1 MDNPFTIAFG
11 RKPHQYISRLS
22 TTNKIY
28 ETYTAEHPSSRVYMI
43 TGIRGSGKT
52 VLMTEIV
59 SIFKNNDAWVTVE
72 LNPEQDLLEDLASK
86 LYSKPAL
93 KPIFLEAK
101 PDLSFFGIGKSIE
114 NGISL
119 TNIESAIG
127 MMLDALK
134 KHKKKL
140 LIAIDEVTNSKNVKV
155 FASAFQI
162 FMRQEHDVFLIMTG
176 LYENIFNLQNEK
188 TLTFLYRAPKIILE
202 PLNINAIIRSYQ
214 KIFNIS
220 ENDAAEMGMA
230 TKGYA
235 FAYQVLG
242 YIRWENRSKKLEKLF
257 PEYDQYLE
265 EFVYDK
271 IWSEMSAKDIQV
283 ITAIADYNEVK
294 VKELLTE
301 LKMSSSLFS
310 TYRGRLNKKG
320 LIDTSRYGYVS
331 LTLPRFSGY
340 VKRKKIIE

>member
-1 MDNPFTIAFG
+1 
-11 RKPHQYISRLS
+11 
-22 TTNKIY
+22 
-28 ETYTAEHPSSRVYMI
+28 
-43 TGIRGSGKT
+43 
-52 VLMTEIV
+52 
-59 SIFKNNDAWVTVE
+59 
-72 LNPEQDLLEDLASK
+72 
-86 LYSKPAL
+86 
-93 KPIFLEAK
+93 
-101 PDLSFFGIGKSIE
+101 
-114 NGISL
+114 
-119 TNIESAIG
+119 
-127 MMLDALK
+127 
-134 KHKKKL
+134 
-140 LIAIDEVTNSKNVKV
+140 
-155 FASAFQI
+155 
-162 FMRQEHDVFLIMTG
+162 
-176 LYENIFNLQNEK
+176 
-188 TLTFLYRAPKIILE
+188 
-202 PLNINAIIRSYQ
+202 
-214 KIFNIS
+214 
-220 ENDAAEMGMA
+220 MA